1 MALTD
6 SDKRLKRTPDNDRE
20 KMKVKAERVLEST
33 ELMEAKVH
41 SLDSLAID
49 MFGVPY
55 DQLGPLQII
64 AVTEAAGK
72 EG

>member
-1 MALTD
+1 MALKTATD
-6 SDKRLKRTPDNDRE
+6 RQKRTPDNDRDM
-20 KMKVKAERVLEST
+20 MKAKAERVLEST

-41 SLDSLAID
+41 PLDSTAQS

-64 AVTEAAGK
+64 AVNEAAGK

>member
-6 SDKRLKRTPDNDRE
+6 SDKRLKRIPDNDRE
-20 KMKVKAERVLEST
+20 KMKAKAERVLKAET
-33 ELMEAKVH
+33 H
-41 SLDSLAID
+41 PLDSQAQS

-64 AVTEAAGK
+64 AVDAAAGK

>member
-41 SLDSLAID
+41 PSDSTAQS

-64 AVTEAAGK
+64 AVTEAASQ

>member
-20 KMKVKAERVLEST
+20 KMKVKAERVLKAEI
-33 ELMEAKVH
+33 H
-41 SLDSLAID
+41 PLDSLAID

-64 AVTEAAGK
+64 AVDAAGK
-72 EG
+72 KG

>member
-1 MALTD
+1 MTLTD
-6 SDKRLKRTPDNDRE
+6 SDKRLKRIPDNDRE

-33 ELMEAKVH
+33 ELMEAKAH
-41 SLDSLAID
+41 PLDSTAQG

-64 AVTEAAGK
+64 AVDAAAGK

>member
-1 MALTD
+1 MALID

-64 AVTEAAGK
+64 AVDAAGK
-72 EG
+72 KG

>member
-20 KMKVKAERVLEST
+20 TMKAKAERVLEST
-33 ELMEAKVH
+33 EPMEAKVH

-64 AVTEAAGK
+64 AVNAAAGK

>member
-33 ELMEAKVH
+33 ELMEAKAH
-41 SLDSLAID
+41 PLDSTAQS

-55 DQLGPLQII
+55 NQLGPLQII
-64 AVTEAAGK
+64 AVNEAADKTG
-72 EG
+72 

>member
-6 SDKRLKRTPDNDRE
+6 SDKRLKRTPDNDRDT
-20 KMKVKAERVLEST
+20 MKVKAERVLEST
-33 ELMEAKVH
+33 ELMEAKAH
-41 SLDSLAID
+41 PLDSTAQS

-64 AVTEAAGK
+64 AVDAAGK
-72 EG
+72 KG

>member
-1 MALTD
+1 MALKNYANEHPKYKKKD
-6 SDKRLKRTPDNDRE
+6 VKE
-20 KMKVKAERVLEST
+20 GIQKV
-33 ELMEAKVH
+33 AKVH

-64 AVTEAAGK
+64 AVDAAIGK

>member
-1 MALTD
+1 MALKTATD
-6 SDKRLKRTPDNDRE
+6 RQKRTPDNDRDM
-20 KMKVKAERVLEST
+20 MKAKAERVLEST

-41 SLDSLAID
+41 SLDSTAQS

-64 AVTEAAGK
+64 AVNEAAGK

>member
-1 MALTD
+1 
-6 SDKRLKRTPDNDRE
+6 
-20 KMKVKAERVLEST
+20 MKVKAERVLEST

-41 SLDSLAID
+41 PLDSTAQS